1 MKKKWEEDYASQ
13 ARIIRQALKV
23 LIEGHVDEGS
33 LFEYELELKKDIKRL
48 NTFLLE
54 LLAEQII

>member
-1 MKKKWEEDYASQ
+1 MKKKWEEGYASQ
-13 ARIIRQALKV
+13 TRIIRQALKV